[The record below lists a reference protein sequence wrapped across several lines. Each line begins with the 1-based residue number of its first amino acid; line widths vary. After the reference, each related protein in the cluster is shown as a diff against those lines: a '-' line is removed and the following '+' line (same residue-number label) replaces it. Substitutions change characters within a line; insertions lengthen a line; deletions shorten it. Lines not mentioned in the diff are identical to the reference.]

1 MDKSAELVGKRGL
14 APEFLVD
21 WIADKRGELCHMSSE
36 EVIMYV
42 NVSKYYR
49 KALLHLHEV

>member
-21 WIADKRGELCHMSSE
+21 WIADKRGLLCDLTSEQGHCPYVTLFQESS
-36 EVIMYV
+36 
-42 NVSKYYR
+42 
-49 KALLHLHEV
+49 AAFT

>member
-21 WIADKRGELCHMSSE
+21 WIADKRGIVSSE
-36 EVIMYV
+36 QGHGPCVDIFQESFAAYT
-42 NVSKYYR
+42 
-49 KALLHLHEV
+49 

>member
-36 EVIMYV
+36 EVIIQCV
-42 NVSKYYR
+42 FF
-49 KALLHLHEV
+49 H

>member
-36 EVIMYV
+36 EVIICKCV
-42 NVSKYYR
+42 KILQESS
-49 KALLHLHEV
+49 AAST

>member
-21 WIADKRGELCHMSSE
+21 WIADKRGIETM
-36 EVIMYV
+36 
-42 NVSKYYR
+42 
-49 KALLHLHEV
+49 

>member
-21 WIADKRGELCHMSSE
+21 WIADKRGILCHLTSEHCPYVDIFQESS
-36 EVIMYV
+36 
-42 NVSKYYR
+42 
-49 KALLHLHEV
+49 AAFT